1 MVVKMNRNQ
10 WKDQYQKAM
19 AIVHDLYEYALISDT
34 KEEILEYQMTI
45 IQLLKNCNVR
55 INDTWSIRINK
66 LKSIMDDQHF
76 DEKLNNRIKGG
87 MSRFKKYLRSQD
99 DKVQYFYRSEDFLE
113 EVPETL

>member
-1 MVVKMNRNQ
+1 
-10 WKDQYQKAM
+10 
-19 AIVHDLYEYALISDT
+19 
-34 KEEILEYQMTI
+34 
-45 IQLLKNCNVR
+45 
-55 INDTWSIRINK
+55 
-66 LKSIMDDQHF
+66 MDDQHF